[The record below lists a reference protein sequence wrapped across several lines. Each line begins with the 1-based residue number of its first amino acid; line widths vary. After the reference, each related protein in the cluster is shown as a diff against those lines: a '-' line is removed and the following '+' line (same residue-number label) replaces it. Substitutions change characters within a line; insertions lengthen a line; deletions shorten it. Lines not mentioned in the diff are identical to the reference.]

1 MKTAI
6 AIIAL
11 ILAFPALSQTHQ
23 FKALPYAYDA
33 LEPYID
39 AATMEVHYDKHHR
52 GYYNKFIKAAEKHE
66 ELQTMAMT
74 DIFANISN
82 YGPAIRNNGGG
93 YWNHEFFWESMIPGG
108 SEMPEG
114 AFKEAFM
121 EEFET
126 IDHFKKEFKNKAITL
141 FGSGWA
147 WLIVS
152 ERMEL
157 QIVQTP
163 NQDNPLMDICKAN
176 GTPLLALDVW
186 EHAYYLKYQ
195 NKRGDYIDNFFKII
209 NWEMVNKR
217 YLETLK

>member
-39 AATMEVHYDKHHR
+39 KETVEIHYDKHHR
-52 GYYNKFIKAAEKHE
+52 GYYNKFMKAIEGNNK
-66 ELQTMAMT
+66 LQNSKMNE
-74 DIFANISN
+74 IFANISE
-82 YGPAIRNNGGG
+82 YDDAIRNNGGG
-93 YWNHEFFWESMIPGG
+93 YWNHEFYWESMTPGG
-108 SEMPEG
+108 VSLPEG
-114 AFKEAFM
+114 ALKQKIDEDFGSMEKLK
-121 EEFET
+121 EEF
-126 IDHFKKEFKNKAITL
+126 KKASLSL
-141 FGSGWA
+141 FGSGWT
-147 WLIVS
+147 WLIVQ
-152 ERMEL
+152 RGDL
-157 QIVQTP
+157 IICTTP
-163 NQDNPLMDICKAN
+163 NQDNPLMNIVEHE

-195 NKRGDYIDNFFKII
+195 NKRGDYIDNFFHLI

>member
-52 GYYNKFIKAAEKHE
+52 GYYNKFIKAIEGNNK
-66 ELQTMAMT
+66 LQNSKMNE
-74 DIFANISN
+74 IFANISE
-82 YGPAIRNNGGG
+82 YDDAIRNNGGG
-93 YWNHEFFWESMIPGG
+93 YWNHEFYWESMTPGG
-108 SEMPEG
+108 ANLPEG
-114 AFKEAFM
+114 ALKQKIDKDFGSMEKLK
-121 EEFET
+121 EEF
-126 IDHFKKEFKNKAITL
+126 KKAALSI
-141 FGSGWA
+141 FGSGWT
-147 WLIVS
+147 WLIVQ
-152 ERMEL
+152 RGDL
-157 QIVQTP
+157 IICTTP
-163 NQDNPLMDICKAN
+163 NQDNPLMDVVEN
-176 GTPLLALDVW
+176 QGTPLLALDVW

-195 NKRGDYIDNFFKII
+195 NKRGDYIDNFFHLI
-209 NWEMVNKR
+209 NWEMVSKR